1 MAPFPFPGL
10 AELRDKYTYNITPWT
25 QSVSSVA
32 RRGLRLFYQEDEEEQ
47 ELDADTD
54 EVDPDAH
61 KIAMATAFGFSG
73 IFKKS

>member
-32 RRGLRLFYQEDEEEQ
+32 KLGLRLFYSEDE
-47 ELDADTD
+47 DD
-54 EVDPDAH
+54 ENDEDDQ
-61 KIAMATAFGFSG
+61 KIAVATAFGLSS
-73 IFKKS
+73 IFRKSES